1 MGSLKFEMY
10 DRLTLMGRRYF
21 FRVKG
26 GNGEIVVQSE
36 GYTRRESA
44 MHTIQLL
51 RQNLQFAEIVDLE
64 KGTKK

>member
-51 RQNLQFAEIVDLE
+51 RQNL
-64 KGTKK
+64 